1 MTDAHADV
9 SKHAK
14 LYVLVFVLLL
24 LATVLTVAVSR
35 VDFHGQWNV
44 VIAVGIAAFKAS
56 LVAAIFMHLRWEKGP
71 SVWWLLGLC
80 AAFLLALMLLPVLT
94 VSDLPPQATRGSWG

>member
-1 MTDAHADV
+1 MTAVHADAG
-9 SKHAK
+9 KHGK
-14 LYVLVFVLLL
+14 IYVLVFVLLL

-44 VIAVGIAAFKAS
+44 VIAVLIAAFKAS

-71 SVWWLLGLC
+71 SVWWLLCLC
-80 AAFLLALMLLPVLT
+80 AVFLLALMLLPVLT

>member
-14 LYVLVFVLLL
+14 IYLLVFVLLL
-24 LATVLTVAVSR
+24 AGTVLTVAASR

-44 VIAVGIAAFKAS
+44 VIAVLIAAFKAS

-71 SVWWLLGLC
+71 SVWWLLCLC
-80 AAFLLALMLLPVLT
+80 AVFLLALLLLPVLT
-94 VSDLPPQATRGSWG
+94 VSDLPPQVTRGSWG